1 MLLAH
6 QELTTLNLANLL
18 VPLVQAAIIAM
29 VQQYTQFPV
38 QQAITAL
45 LVRHNQLLVPSV
57 ILEQVQNFQQLQ
69 ERMDALFVQKEA
81 TVLNQ
86 VLKPQLAHVTLA
98 IIVLLDQLFHNQLLV
113 PQVDIVSKGLLR
125 QECVQQDIIISTL

>member
-45 LVRHNQLLVPSV
+45 LVRHNQLLVPLV

-69 ERMDALFVQKEA
+69 EQMDALFVQKEA

-86 VLKPQLAHVTLA
+86 VLKPQLAHVTPA
-98 IIVLLDQLFHNQLLV
+98 IIV
-113 PQVDIVSKGLLR
+113 
-125 QECVQQDIIISTL
+125 